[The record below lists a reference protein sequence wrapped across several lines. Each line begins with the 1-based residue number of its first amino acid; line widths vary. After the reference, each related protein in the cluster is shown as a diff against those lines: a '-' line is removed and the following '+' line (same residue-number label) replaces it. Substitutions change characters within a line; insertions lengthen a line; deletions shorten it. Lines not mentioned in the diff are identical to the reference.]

1 VQNPRPRLPADKLD
15 NATNAPGVLGQPNFI
30 RRSIREQQTALSLA
44 QFANANPDLDL
55 GGDCVENLVGALIVS
70 LIPRVAA
77 VRPSI
82 YDVNLPYIR
91 DAQID

>member
-1 VQNPRPRLPADKLD
+1 
-15 NATNAPGVLGQPNFI
+15 
-30 RRSIREQQTALSLA
+30 LSLA